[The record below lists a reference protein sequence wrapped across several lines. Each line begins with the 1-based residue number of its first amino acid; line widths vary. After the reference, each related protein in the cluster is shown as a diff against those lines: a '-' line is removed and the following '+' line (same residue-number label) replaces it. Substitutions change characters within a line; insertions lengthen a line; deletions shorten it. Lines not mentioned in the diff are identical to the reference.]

1 MHTCNIKQQYSR
13 YGPRHIPRQAHSDL
27 QVFSSL
33 LLFSSCRTLLFS
45 AQGQEDKKME
55 GKLGCFGKFFLT
67 AKPYIAMICLQF
79 GYAGMNILTKVSLNR
94 GMSHYVLVVYRHA
107 FATAVI
113 APFAIIFERKQRPKI
128 TFSIFMQIFV
138 LGLLGPV
145 IDQNF
150 YYAGLKFT
158 SPTFSCAMSNMLP
171 AMTFVMAV
179 LCRMEILDMKKVRC
193 QAKVIGTVVTVAGAM
208 LMTLYKGNVV
218 ELVWTKHVHPHYA
231 ETTTATSDSSDKDWV
246 FGSILLIIATFAW
259 ASFFILQNVTMR
271 KYTAPFSL
279 TCLVCFIGTLQSIAV
294 TFVMEHKPN
303 VWNIGWDLNLLAA
316 AYAGIVSSS
325 IAYYV
330 QGLVMEKRGPVFVT
344 AFSPL
349 MMIIVAIM
357 GSFILAEK
365 IYMGGVM
372 GAILIVMGLYSVL
385 WGKYKEFKEKELSEE
400 IPDPVKTISR
410 TNNNNNNMIVI
421 EGVEA
426 NDIEMQKNETFKS
439 AVPAIAIN
447 SAMPTPP
454 MIAVQAPKL

>member
-1 MHTCNIKQQYSR
+1 
-13 YGPRHIPRQAHSDL
+13 
-27 QVFSSL
+27 
-33 LLFSSCRTLLFS
+33 
-45 AQGQEDKKME
+45 ME
-55 GKLGCFGKFFLT
+55 GKLGCFARFFLT
-67 AKPYIAMICLQF
+67 SKPYIAMICLQF
-79 GYAGMNILTKVSLNR
+79 GYAGMNIITKVSLNR

-107 FATAVI
+107 FATAAI
-113 APFAIIFERKQRPKI
+113 APFALYLERNIRPKI
-128 TFSIFMQIFV
+128 TFSIFMQMFV

-150 YYAGLKFT
+150 YYAGLKLT

-193 QAKVIGTVVTVAGAM
+193 QAKVIGTIVTVAGAM

-218 ELVWTKHVHPHYA
+218 ELFWTKHVHTHHVS
-231 ETTTATSDSSDKDWV
+231 ETTSATSGSSDKDWV

-271 KYTAPFSL
+271 KYTAPLSL

-294 TFVMEHKPN
+294 TLVMDHKPGT
-303 VWNIGWDLNLLAA
+303 WTIGWDMNLLAA

-372 GAILIVMGLYSVL
+372 GAILIVIGLYAVL
-385 WGKYKEFKEKELSEE
+385 WGKYKEHKEKELAEE
-400 IPDPVKTISR
+400 ILDPVKANSG
-410 TNNNNNNMIVI
+410 NNNNMNMMITDS
-421 EGVEA
+421 VEV
-426 NDIEMQKNETFKS
+426 NDLEMQKNEMFKS
-439 AVPAIAIN
+439 SVPTIAIN
-447 SAMPTPP
+447 AAMPTPP
-454 MIAVQAPKL
+454 MIAVETPRV

>member
-1 MHTCNIKQQYSR
+1 
-13 YGPRHIPRQAHSDL
+13 
-27 QVFSSL
+27 
-33 LLFSSCRTLLFS
+33 
-45 AQGQEDKKME
+45 ME
-55 GKLGCFGKFFLT
+55 GKGRFASFLET
-67 AKPYIAMICLQF
+67 AKPYIAMVSLQF
-79 GYAGMNILTKVSLNR
+79 GYAGMNIITKVSLNR

-113 APFAIIFERKQRPKI
+113 APFAILLERKIRPKI

-150 YYAGLKFT
+150 YYMGLKFT

-179 LCRMEILDMKKVRC
+179 LCRMEILDMKKIRC
-193 QAKVIGTVVTVAGAM
+193 QAKVVGTAVTVAGAM

-218 ELVWTKHVHPHYA
+218 NMFWSKYIHPSTY
-231 ETTTATSDSSDKDWV
+231 EPTTTAVDADKNWV
-246 FGSILLIIATFAW
+246 TGSILLIIATFAW

-271 KYTAPFSL
+271 RYTAPMSL
-279 TCLVCFIGTLQSIAV
+279 TCLVCFMGTLQSIVV
-294 TFVMEHKPN
+294 TLVMEHKPDA
-303 VWNIGWDLNLLAA
+303 WAIGFDMNLLAA
-316 AYAGIVSSS
+316 AYAGIISSS
-325 IAYYV
+325 VAYYV

-365 IYMGGVM
+365 IYLGGIL

-385 WGKYKEFKEKELSEE
+385 WGKYKEYKDKEQEE
-400 IPDPVKTISR
+400 IMEAVKDVR
-410 TNNNNNNMIVI
+410 NQMMIGGKDI
-421 EGVEA
+421 EA
-426 NDIEMQKNETFKS
+426 NDVEMQNNAE
-439 AVPAIAIN
+439 PAIAQTTFAISAPN
-447 SAMPTPP
+447 SAPP
-454 MIAVQAPKL
+454 MLAVEARKP

>member
-1 MHTCNIKQQYSR
+1 
-13 YGPRHIPRQAHSDL
+13 
-27 QVFSSL
+27 
-33 LLFSSCRTLLFS
+33 
-45 AQGQEDKKME
+45 ME
-55 GKLGCFGKFFLT
+55 GKLGCFARFFLT
-67 AKPYIAMICLQF
+67 SKPYIAMICLQF
-79 GYAGMNILTKVSLNR
+79 GYAGMNIITKVSLNR

-107 FATAVI
+107 FATAAI
-113 APFAIIFERKQRPKI
+113 APFALYLERNIRPKI
-128 TFSIFMQIFV
+128 TFSIFMQMFV

-150 YYAGLKFT
+150 YYAGLKLT

-193 QAKVIGTVVTVAGAM
+193 QAKVIGTIVTVAGAM

-218 ELVWTKHVHPHYA
+218 ELFWTKHVHTHHVA
-231 ETTTATSDSSDKDWV
+231 ETTSATSGSSDKDWV

-271 KYTAPFSL
+271 KYTAPLSL

-294 TFVMEHKPN
+294 TLVMDHKPGT
-303 VWNIGWDLNLLAA
+303 WTIGWDMNLLAA

-372 GAILIVMGLYSVL
+372 GAILIVIGLYAVL
-385 WGKYKEFKEKELSEE
+385 WGKYKEHKEKELAEE
-400 IPDPVKTISR
+400 ILDPVKANSG
-410 TNNNNNNMIVI
+410 NNNNMNMMITDS
-421 EGVEA
+421 VEV
-426 NDIEMQKNETFKS
+426 NDLEMQKNEMFKS
-439 AVPAIAIN
+439 SVPTIAIN
-447 SAMPTPP
+447 AAMPTPP
-454 MIAVQAPKL
+454 MIAVETPRV